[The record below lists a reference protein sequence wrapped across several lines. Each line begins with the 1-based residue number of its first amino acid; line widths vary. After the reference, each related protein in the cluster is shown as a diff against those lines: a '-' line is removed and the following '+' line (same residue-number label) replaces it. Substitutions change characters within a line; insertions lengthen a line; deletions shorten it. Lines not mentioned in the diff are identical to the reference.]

1 MKRIV
6 LLSVLVLMFV
16 PGKRMYGADS
26 PRFRG
31 PEGDGIF
38 RETGLLKKWPEG
50 GPKLVWSVKGLGQGF
65 SSAAVVDGIVYVTGM
80 DEQKQGH
87 LFAFNLDGSPKWKT
101 AYGPEMGQTGPA
113 VAGTRG
119 TPTVDGDKIFVMS
132 SFARLYTIEPK
143 KGQLLR
149 SVDLLKLSGA
159 KQARFG
165 FAECVLIDGKKVICT
180 PGGPDATL
188 MALDGDT
195 GEKIWQ
201 SKGLSQRSAYCSA
214 RLIRHGNRRLLITL
228 VEKGI
233 AALDPETGNLLWQH
247 EQRNRFG
254 VRPCPP
260 LYADGRIYFC
270 AGGGSG
276 GIQLALVGNGLS
288 VTETWTDKT
297 LDPQMHGVVL
307 VDGCIYGTAQSANR
321 GLVCLDWKTGK
332 VMWNAPVVK
341 MADVVSADGMLYV
354 YGEDGTIRLVKPG
367 PEAFRPVSQFAVSE
381 GTDQHWAHPAI
392 ANGRLYIRHGD
403 ALMAYDIKAG
413 S

>member
-6 LLSVLVLMFV
+6 LFSILVVIV
-16 PGKRMYGADS
+16 PIVGVYGANS
-26 PRFRG
+26 GRFRG
-31 PEGDGIF
+31 PAGDGIF
-38 RETGLLKKWPEG
+38 PETGLLKKWPES
-50 GPKLVWSVKGLGQGF
+50 GPKLAWSVTGLGEGF

-80 DEQKQGH
+80 DGQKQGH
-87 LFAFNLDGSPKWKT
+87 LFAFNPDGSPKWKT
-101 AYGPEMGQTGPA
+101 AYGPEMGRTGPA

-119 TPTVDGDKIFVMS
+119 TPTVAGDKIFVMS
-132 SFARLYTIEPK
+132 GFAKMYTIEPK
-143 KGQLLR
+143 KGQVLK
-149 SVDLLKLSGA
+149 SVDLLEVSGA

-180 PGGPDATL
+180 PGGPDASL
-188 MALDGDT
+188 MALNRDT

-201 SKGLSQRSAYCSA
+201 SKGLSQESAYCSA
-214 RLIRHGNRRLLITL
+214 RLIRHGKRRLIITL
-228 VEKGI
+228 AEKGI
-233 AALDPETGNLLWQH
+233 VAVDPETGKMLWQH
-247 EQRNRFG
+247 EQSNRFG

-260 LYADGRIYFC
+260 LYANGSVYFC

-276 GIQLALVGNGLS
+276 GIQLALADDGLS

-307 VDGCIYGTAQSANR
+307 VEGCIYGTAQSANR

-341 MADVVSADGMLYV
+341 MAAVVSADGMLYV
-354 YGEDGTIRLVKPG
+354 YGEDGTMRLVKPSRDD
-367 PEAFRPVSQFAVSE
+367 FTQVSQFTVTQ
-381 GTDQHWAHPAI
+381 GTAQHWAHPTI
-392 ANGRLYIRHGD
+392 ADGRLYIRHGD
-403 ALMAYDIKAG
+403 ALMAYDIKTG